1 MAKKKINAMLL
12 SLVVMALWGS
22 LFPMVKIGYSTF
34 NIEPTST
41 PDILMFAAVRF
52 TVCGALLCIWS
63 AFKRA
68 EFEKPVGKNV
78 CYILIMGFFAIVLH
92 YSFTYIGLAYT
103 DSSKTA
109 LLKQLGA
116 LIYVCFAFLVIKDE
130 KFGFSKII
138 GAVVGFM
145 GIIAINTGGGRISFS
160 YGDFLIILASF
171 SLVISSILTRITAQK
186 NSPLWVTGISQLGGG
201 LLLLIVALTM
211 HAKIP
216 AFTFESALVFT
227 YICVAS
233 IGGYTL
239 WAYLTRTTS
248 LSKLFIIKFAEPLF
262 ACIFGA
268 LWLGEDIFKIQY
280 LLAFVLISAGIV
292 IGNKD

>member
-1 MAKKKINAMLL
+1 MHLSGRQKITN
-12 SLVVMALWGS
+12 
-22 LFPMVKIGYSTF
+22 
-34 NIEPTST
+34 
-41 PDILMFAAVRF
+41 
-52 TVCGALLCIWS
+52 
-63 AFKRA
+63 
-68 EFEKPVGKNV
+68 KN
-78 CYILIMGFFAIVLH
+78 CE
-92 YSFTYIGLAYT
+92 TYR
-103 DSSKTA
+103 
-109 LLKQLGA
+109 
-116 LIYVCFAFLVIKDE
+116 
-130 KFGFSKII
+130 FSKII
-138 GAVVGFM
+138 GAVVGFT
-145 GIIAINTGGGRISFS
+145 GIIAINIGGGRISFS
-160 YGDFLIILASF
+160 YGYFLIILASF

-201 LLLLIVALTM
+201 LLLLIIALTM
-211 HAKIP
+211 HAEIP

-239 WAYLTRTTS
+239 WAYLARTTS

-262 ACIFGA
+262 ACIFSA

>member
-1 MAKKKINAMLL
+1 MAKNKINGMVL
-12 SLVVMALWGS
+12 SLLVMALWGS
-22 LFPMVKIGYSTF
+22 LFPMVKIGYNVF
-34 NIEPTST
+34 NIVPTST
-41 PDILMFAAVRF
+41 PDILMFAALRF

-63 AFKRA
+63 MAKRA
-68 EFEKPVGKNV
+68 KLEKPIGKNV
-78 CYILIMGFFAIVLH
+78 LYIFIMGFFAIVLH

-130 KFGFSKII
+130 KFRVSKIV
-138 GAVVGFM
+138 GAVIGFG
-145 GIIAINTGGGRISFS
+145 GIVAINTGSGKVSFS
-160 YGDFLIILASF
+160 FGDFLIILASF

-201 LLLLIVALTM
+201 LVLLIVALIM
-211 HAKIP
+211 HARLP
-216 AFTFESALVFT
+216 VFTIKSTLVFT

-239 WAYLTRTTS
+239 WAYLTRTVS

-262 ACIFGA
+262 ACMFGA
-268 LWLGEDIFKIQY
+268 MWLGENIFKIQY
-280 LLAFVLISAGIV
+280 LLAFVLISLGIV
-292 IGNKD
+292 IGNKE